1 MRKVGLRD
9 DVKVREQVPTPR
21 LFAFPRGVQRN
32 LVCGWYGIAVVLA
45 MFVTRYN
52 GSHDDVQWYA
62 CITQAK
68 CTFED
73 DLTLDGQDR

>member
-1 MRKVGLRD
+1 MRKVGLGD
-9 DVKVREQVPTPR
+9 GIKVREQVPAPR
-21 LFAFPRGVQRN
+21 LFAFPRRVQCY
-32 LVCGWYGIAVVLA
+32 LVCEWYGIAIVLA

-73 DLTLDGQDR
+73 DLTLNGQDR